1 MSEPSGYSRHVV
13 DLFPR
18 GRTAAGDRFCGGRCT
33 VRVRGQR
40 PHDPLGTTSARLKE
54 WVQDFSRLESTG
66 LKLVDLTSARWNRTR
81 AWLTNIAALRQT
93 IVA

>member
-1 MSEPSGYSRHVV
+1 
-13 DLFPR
+13 
-18 GRTAAGDRFCGGRCT
+18 
-33 VRVRGQR
+33 
-40 PHDPLGTTSARLKE
+40 
-54 WVQDFSRLESTG
+54 VQDFSRLESTG